1 MQDFRVIVP
10 TVKSGW
16 GVRQNPKL
24 GKVGLLAK
32 AKGMRVSDYIL
43 ANVSITD
50 SAYKYVGSTNFFMKL
65 TQESKLR
72 AVKKIHWKNLAYLGR
87 LPTKNFKSKII
98 VAF

>member
-32 AKGMRVSDYIL
+32 AKGMRVYD
-43 ANVSITD
+43 
-50 SAYKYVGSTNFFMKL
+50 
-65 TQESKLR
+65 
-72 AVKKIHWKNLAYLGR
+72 
-87 LPTKNFKSKII
+87 
-98 VAF
+98 

>member
-32 AKGMRVSDYIL
+32 AKGMRVS
-43 ANVSITD
+43 N
-50 SAYKYVGSTNFFMKL
+50 K
-65 TQESKLR
+65 
-72 AVKKIHWKNLAYLGR
+72 
-87 LPTKNFKSKII
+87 
-98 VAF
+98 